1 MSFLLRASHLSLHRS
16 GRYLWQD
23 LSLQISPSDLCL
35 VRGKNGSGKTSLL
48 KVLARILPPSSGEVI
63 CQASGV
69 GYVGHHTAL
78 YPTLSIRRYLQTQI
92 IMAGKALEN
101 LAEQLDLWELAPYAD
116 LPLAKLSLG
125 QQKRTA
131 LARLAIGE
139 APLWILDEPTAN
151 LDAGA
156 QAILWRLIAN
166 HKNKGGAII
175 LATHQ
180 EVPLDIQHQIL
191 LENKF

>member
-1 MSFLLRASHLSLHRS
+1 MSFLLLRASHLSLHRG

-23 LSLQISPSDLCL
+23 LSLQINAGDLCL

-48 KVLARILPPSSGEVI
+48 KVLARVLPPSSGEVI
-63 CQASGV
+63 CQASGI
-69 GYVGHHTAL
+69 GYVGHLTAL
-78 YPTLSIRRYLQTQI
+78 YPTLSIKRYLQTQT

-101 LAEQLDLWELAPYAD
+101 LSTQLDVWGLTSYAD

-131 LARLAIGE
+131 LARLAIFE

-151 LDAGA
+151 LDEDA
-156 QAILWRLIAN
+156 QAVLWQTIIN
-166 HKNKGGAII
+166 HQNKGGAII
-175 LATHQ
+175 MATHQ
-180 EVPLDIQHQIL
+180 DVPIAAQYQVHYLG
-191 LENKF
+191 